1 MSKRGLMLDDKKK
14 RIHKK
19 KWERCVK
26 KVKEK
31 SPDVNPYAICT
42 SSIGYEG
49 SILKKHRKKDE
60 SVVKES
66 IEFQDMTLNIVND
79 IINIINRTQGEK
91 GRKEYYLPEGGE
103 TYDEQDISLSVELTV
118 IRNENIDDEFNLDTY
133 YIEDEGV
140 IEVLIE
146 LNPNKEPRSYNHLYY
161 YLVENVRHE
170 IRHDEQDLEGKDMGG
185 KGLNYYKKDFEVDA
199 QTTGLNL
206 RSFVQDKSH
215 EDTIKSAV
223 RNTVRRRGLSPED
236 GKELYDILMKD
247 MEEKYGEASLSE
259 NKIVSLIK
267 EKENPRM
274 TKKKLIEYIKSSKK
288 VVKNTTKKN
297 MIKEQ
302 RLENFEVPEGFS
314 TRDFRFVL
322 RYIEVIKNS
331 GLINMFGAS
340 PILNWTKEDLE
351 RWLYGQSMDLD
362 SLEQYKEDLEYDI
375 DNANED
381 RGIYEQELE
390 TVEDK
395 IKIVEKLIEKKDE
408 VRDALIRAALRKAEN
423 SGNYSDKTIQ
433 RYFEQAA
440 NDAFRVFIK
449 IR

>member
-1 MSKRGLMLDDKKK
+1 MSKKGLMLDDKKK

-26 KVKEK
+26 DVKKK

-42 SSIGYEG
+42 ASIGYEG
-49 SILKKHRKKDE
+49 SILKPHRKKDE

-91 GRKEYYLPEGGE
+91 SRKEYYLPEDSE
-103 TYDEQDISLSVELTV
+103 TYDEQDVSLTVELTV
-118 IRNENIDDEFNLDTY
+118 IRDENIKEEFNLDAY

-140 IEVLIE
+140 IEILIE
-146 LNPNKEPRSYNHLYY
+146 LKPSKEPRSYNHLYY

-185 KGLNYYKKDFEVDA
+185 KGLKYYKKDFEVDA
-199 QTTGLNL
+199 QTSGLNL

-223 RNTVRRRGLSPED
+223 RNTIRRRGLPSED
-236 GKELYDILMKD
+236 GQELYDTLMKD
-247 MEEKYGEASLSE
+247 MEEKYGESSLSE

-274 TKKKLIEYIKSSKK
+274 TKKKLMEYIKSSKK

-302 RLENFEVPEGFS
+302 SQDFEVPEGFS
-314 TRDFRFVL
+314 TRDLLFVV
-322 RYIEVIKNS
+322 RYLETIRRS
-331 GLINMFGAS
+331 GLTNMYEAS
-340 PILNWTKEDLE
+340 SLLNWTKSDLE
-351 RWLYGQSMDLD
+351 RWLYGQSKDLD
-362 SLEQYKEDLEYDI
+362 SLEDDDEIEI
-375 DNANED
+375 
-381 RGIYEQELE
+381 I
-390 TVEDK
+390 
-395 IKIVEKLIEKKDE
+395 EKLIEEKDA
-408 VRDALIRAALRKAEN
+408 VRDALIRTAIKKAEN

-433 RYFEQAA
+433 RYFERAA
-440 NDAFRVFIK
+440 NDAFGVFIK

>member
-1 MSKRGLMLDDKKK
+1 MSKKGLMLDDKKK

-26 KVKEK
+26 DVKKK

-42 SSIGYEG
+42 ASIGYEG
-49 SILKKHRKKDE
+49 SILKPHRKKDE

-79 IINIINRTQGEK
+79 IINIINTTQGEK
-91 GRKEYYLPEGGE
+91 GRKEYYLPEDGE
-103 TYDEQDISLSVELTV
+103 TYDEQDVSLTVELTV
-118 IRNENIDDEFNLDTY
+118 IRNENIEEEFNLDTY

-140 IEVLIE
+140 VEVLIE

-185 KGLNYYKKDFEVDA
+185 KGLKYYKKDFEVDA
-199 QTTGLNL
+199 QTSGLNL

-223 RNTVRRRGLSPED
+223 RNTVRRRGLPSED
-236 GKELYDILMKD
+236 GKELYDTLMKD
-247 MEEKYGEASLSE
+247 MEEKYGETSLNE
-259 NKIVSLIK
+259 NKIISLVK

-274 TKKKLIEYIKSSKK
+274 TKKKLMEYIKSSKK

-297 MIKEQ
+297 MIKEHFQ
-302 RLENFEVPEGFS
+302 DFDVPEGFS
-314 TRDFRFVL
+314 TRDLLFVV
-322 RYIEVIKNS
+322 RYLETIRRS
-331 GLINMFGAS
+331 GLTNMYEVAS
-340 PILNWTKEDLE
+340 LLNWTKSDLE
-351 RWLYGQSMDLD
+351 RWLYGQSKDLD
-362 SLEQYKEDLEYDI
+362 SLEDDDEIEI
-375 DNANED
+375 
-381 RGIYEQELE
+381 I
-390 TVEDK
+390 
-395 IKIVEKLIEKKDE
+395 EKLLEEKDA
-408 VRDALIRAALRKAEN
+408 VRDALIRTAIKKAEN

-433 RYFEQAA
+433 RYFERAA
-440 NDAFRVFIK
+440 NDAFGVFIK

>member
-1 MSKRGLMLDDKKK
+1 MSKKGLMLDDKKK

-26 KVKEK
+26 DVKKK

-42 SSIGYEG
+42 ASIGYEG
-49 SILKKHRKKDE
+49 SILKPHRKKDE

-79 IINIINRTQGEK
+79 IINIINTTQGEK
-91 GRKEYYLPEGGE
+91 GRKEYYLPEDSE
-103 TYDEQDISLSVELTV
+103 TYDEQDVSLTVELTV
-118 IRNENIDDEFNLDTY
+118 IRNENIKEEFNVDTY

-146 LNPNKEPRSYNHLYY
+146 LNPNKEPKSYNHLYY
-161 YLVENVRHE
+161 YLVEFVRHE

-185 KGLNYYKKDFEVDA
+185 KGLKYYKKDFEVDA
-199 QTTGLNL
+199 QTSGLNL

-215 EDTIKSAV
+215 EDTIKSSVKNAI
-223 RNTVRRRGLSPED
+223 RRRGLPSED
-236 GKELYDILMKD
+236 GKELYDTLMKD
-247 MEEKYGEASLSE
+247 MEEKYGETSLSE

-274 TKKKLIEYIKSSKK
+274 TKKKLMEYIKSSKK

-302 RLENFEVPEGFS
+302 SQDFEVPEGFS
-314 TRDFRFVL
+314 TRDLLFVV
-322 RYIEVIKNS
+322 RYLETIRRS
-331 GLINMFGAS
+331 GLTNMYEAS
-340 PILNWTKEDLE
+340 SLLNWTKSDLE
-351 RWLYGQSMDLD
+351 RWLYGQSKDLD
-362 SLEQYKEDLEYDI
+362 SLEDDDEIEI
-375 DNANED
+375 
-381 RGIYEQELE
+381 I
-390 TVEDK
+390 
-395 IKIVEKLIEKKDE
+395 EKLIEEKDA
-408 VRDALIRAALRKAEN
+408 VRDALIRTAIKKAEN

-433 RYFEQAA
+433 RYFERAS
-440 NDAFRVFIK
+440 NDAFGVFIK